1 MTSYS
6 LLAPFNKA
14 DNILWQIRNRW
25 NNCKN
30 MVKALNIICTHIP
43 REGNQVA
50 DAWAKNGHGLPSF
63 TTQWWNDPPL
73 FLEVLLLRDSTGL
86 PFSRPSSL

>member
-1 MTSYS
+1 VTHYS
-6 LLAPFNKA
+6 LLAPFNKD
-14 DNILWQIRNRW
+14 DNVLWQIRNQW
-25 NNCKN
+25 NNCNN
-30 MVKALNIICTHIP
+30 MVKCLNTICTHIP

-73 FLEVLLLRDSTGL
+73 FLEVLLFRDSTGL